1 MKNFKKNLI
10 YSIILSLGVIIL
22 IFLFSFFKEGISI
35 FKIKINYFYIFI
47 SSLIVLSIWFFEVI
61 RLKIILN
68 FFDIKIGYFYLLY
81 IHLIGYFFSAITPL
95 GTGGFAAKVYL
106 ISKKKNFEIGNIV
119 SILTFMYLLNMFIY
133 LFFSI
138 FLIFSFRNLRETLN
152 LKDRLIFF
160 IIIFILLLSL
170 LIFIILVLPEIFRK
184 LSHKILSLFKKL
196 SEEKRENIAKIINLN
211 FERFVNGMKNIRKLK
226 FKILPIVFLTT
237 LSFFILNSLS
247 YFLLKSLNVNSSFL
261 KSFLLQF
268 IYHFF
273 SGWSVTPGGSGI
285 SEAIYSSLF
294 INEVT
299 LSKITY
305 LLILFKFFTYY
316 VYIFIGGV
324 LTFKE
329 LKSFLDINKIYEKS

>member
-1 MKNFKKNLI
+1 
-10 YSIILSLGVIIL
+10 
-22 IFLFSFFKEGISI
+22 
-35 FKIKINYFYIFI
+35 
-47 SSLIVLSIWFFEVI
+47 
-61 RLKIILN
+61 
-68 FFDIKIGYFYLLY
+68 
-81 IHLIGYFFSAITPL
+81 
-95 GTGGFAAKVYL
+95 
-106 ISKKKNFEIGNIV
+106 
-119 SILTFMYLLNMFIY
+119 
-133 LFFSI
+133 
-138 FLIFSFRNLRETLN
+138 
-152 LKDRLIFF
+152 
-160 IIIFILLLSL
+160 
-170 LIFIILVLPEIFRK
+170 
-184 LSHKILSLFKKL
+184 
-196 SEEKRENIAKIINLN
+196 
-211 FERFVNGMKNIRKLK
+211 MKNIRKLK

-316 VYIFIGGV
+316 IYIFIGGV